1 MKSILFLGFILI
13 ISINSIEEYPDA
25 HYINLDNDKCTI
37 DGIELISQI
46 PIFGA
51 TFKKGVVNIVEK
63 GTYIVSGE
71 LNGKLNIA
79 LESNETAKIIL
90 NGVNINSTINAI
102 AIESGYELINT
113 IIEDDP
119 RILKQ
124 IDFNKAGV
132 QIILADDSINYLYGD
147 EDGKQNGAVYSAIT
161 LHIKGESKGNGK
173 LFINSKMEGIEVY
186 KHLCI
191 SGGYVNVA
199 SVDDGINTKTDKDSV
214 IFIKGGKVIVNGGL
228 GSEGDG
234 IDGNGYILIDGGEII
249 SSAHPN
255 SDSGLDSNFGILID
269 KGQVYAVGCSM
280 DMAEKESEQPTMNLI
295 FNSSVLPNNTIT
307 IKDSSGNDI
316 ISYNADKAEFIEG
329 TKRKTYS
336 AAIVSHPRFE
346 SGKIYHIY
354 MDGVQLGYTSNKKG
368 GFGPMPGPGPDPFP
382 PGPPPGPGPEPPFK
396 SIPGNNDRL
405 RKLEDNTLKADFI
418 MGEGATFYSGIQKYV
433 PPEKNN
439 GKYLNFYLYLL
450 LVFLYMI

>member
-25 HYINLDNDKCTI
+25 HYINLNNDKCTI

-132 QIILADDSINYLYGD
+132 QIILADDSINYLMG
-147 EDGKQNGAVYSAIT
+147 NYSLIVKWKE
-161 LHIKGESKGNGK
+161 LK
-173 LFINSKMEGIEVY
+173 FISI
-186 KHLCI
+186 
-191 SGGYVNVA
+191 YV
-199 SVDDGINTKTDKDSV
+199 
-214 IFIKGGKVIVNGGL
+214 
-228 GSEGDG
+228 
-234 IDGNGYILIDGGEII
+234 
-249 SSAHPN
+249 
-255 SDSGLDSNFGILID
+255 
-269 KGQVYAVGCSM
+269 
-280 DMAEKESEQPTMNLI
+280 
-295 FNSSVLPNNTIT
+295 
-307 IKDSSGNDI
+307 
-316 ISYNADKAEFIEG
+316 
-329 TKRKTYS
+329 
-336 AAIVSHPRFE
+336 
-346 SGKIYHIY
+346 
-354 MDGVQLGYTSNKKG
+354 
-368 GFGPMPGPGPDPFP
+368 
-382 PGPPPGPGPEPPFK
+382 
-396 SIPGNNDRL
+396 
-405 RKLEDNTLKADFI
+405 
-418 MGEGATFYSGIQKYV
+418 
-433 PPEKNN
+433 
-439 GKYLNFYLYLL
+439 
-450 LVFLYMI
+450 

>member
-1 MKSILFLGFILI
+1 
-13 ISINSIEEYPDA
+13 
-25 HYINLDNDKCTI
+25 
-37 DGIELISQI
+37 
-46 PIFGA
+46 
-51 TFKKGVVNIVEK
+51 
-63 GTYIVSGE
+63 
-71 LNGKLNIA
+71 
-79 LESNETAKIIL
+79 
-90 NGVNINSTINAI
+90 
-102 AIESGYELINT
+102 
-113 IIEDDP
+113 
-119 RILKQ
+119 
-124 IDFNKAGV
+124 
-132 QIILADDSINYLYGD
+132 
-147 EDGKQNGAVYSAIT
+147 
-161 LHIKGESKGNGK
+161 
-173 LFINSKMEGIEVY
+173 MEGIEVY
-186 KHLCI
+186 KHICI
-191 SGGYVNVA
+191 SGGIVNVA

-214 IFIKGGKVIVNGGL
+214 IYIKGGKVLVNAGL

-234 IDGNGYILIDGGEII
+234 IDGNGFILVDGGEII
-249 SSAHPN
+249 SAAHPN

-269 KGQVYAVGCSM
+269 GGRVYAVGCSM

-382 PGPPPGPGPEPPFK
+382 PGPPPGPGPVPPFK